1 MKPNT
6 VGREGG
12 TDRPADRYTRY
23 AVMDTGLIT
32 GTILLTTDG
41 EMPVEHLS
49 VGDKLITR
57 DAGLSKV
64 EHIQRSTR
72 EVHTIALAA
81 GSLGHT
87 RPERDALLAGDQM
100 VLIRDWRARALFNSE
115 RALAA
120 ACDQADIVVAA
131 RYLPR
136 SCKPR
141 WLRADR
147 RFLDQRGGVAINLAD
162 PSYRTVSQG
171 QGAHGWWR
179 GEGGVQAP
187 R

>member
-41 EMPVEHLS
+41 EIPVEHLS
-49 VGDKLITR
+49 VGDKVITR
-57 DAGLSKV
+57 DTGLSKV

-72 EVHTIALAA
+72 DIHTIALAA

-100 VLIRDWRARALFNSE
+100 VLIRDWRARALFNSD
-115 RALAA
+115 RAL
-120 ACDQADIVVAA
+120 VAA
-131 RYLPR
+131 RALVDDEFITDLGVRETTLFQIFCDGPHILYADGLE
-136 SCKPR
+136 
-141 WLRADR
+141 LGTADAARA
-147 RFLDQRGGVAINLAD
+147 RGSVLHAA
-162 PSYRTVSQG
+162 
-171 QGAHGWWR
+171 
-179 GEGGVQAP
+179 
-187 R
+187 